1 MDRSI
6 FDGSNVNI
14 KYGKKF
20 QYLEKF
26 IHSKMYSVVVIK
38 KVKRKREKK
47 KIFRSLESLVE
58 LFYDM

>member
-6 FDGSNVNI
+6 FDGSNINI

-26 IHSKMYSVVVIK
+26 VQSKMYKRRCNEKSEK
-38 KVKRKREKK
+38 KEREKEN
-47 KIFRSLESLVE
+47 ISFPGIVSGIIL
-58 LFYDM
+58 